1 MAEIIQTEVAIV
13 GGGLAGLTLGIALA
27 RHGVDTLL
35 IDREDPA
42 RALNVGFDGRVSA
55 IALASQRM
63 LAAIGLWQHV
73 SAAQPMWDI
82 RVSDGDSPLFVHYD
96 HTALGQ
102 DPFGWLVENRVMRV
116 AQQAALAELPKARL
130 LAPLGVATVERG
142 EPGSG
147 APARLTLSDG
157 TEVRARLVVGADG
170 RQSFMRQQAGIKVLE
185 WSYAQTGIVCTV
197 CHEQPHHGVAQE
209 RFLPAGPFAI
219 LPMTDDIEGRYRSSL
234 VWTEPTERAKAIL
247 ALDGNDFVAE
257 MQQRFGDHFGALSVF
272 GPRWSYPLTFMHAER
287 YIDHRLAL
295 VGDAAHGI
303 HPIAGQ
309 GLNLGLRDVAA
320 LVEAVVTAR
329 RVGLDL
335 GQQDVLESYEN
346 WRRVDTAVLSA
357 VTDGLTRLFSNDIA
371 PVKLARDLG
380 LGLVERL
387 KPAKTFF
394 MRHAMGDVGKLPKLL
409 QGQAI

>member
-42 RALNVGFDGRVSA
+42 RALNAGFDGRVSA

-73 SAAQPMWDI
+73 SEAQPMWDI

-96 HTALGQ
+96 HKTLGE
-102 DPFGWLVENRVMRV
+102 DPFGWLVENRVMRA

-130 LAPLGVATVERG
+130 LAPLGVAAVERG
-142 EPGSG
+142 QPGSG
-147 APARLTLSDG
+147 APARLTLGDG
-157 TEVRARLVVGADG
+157 REVRARLVVGADG
-170 RQSFMRQQAGIKVLE
+170 RQSFMRQQAGIKAME

-197 CHEQPHHGVAQE
+197 RHEKPHHGVAQE

-219 LPMTDDIEGRYRSSL
+219 LPMTDDAEGRHRSSL
-234 VWTEPTERAKAIL
+234 VWTEPPERAKAIL
-247 ALDGNDFVAE
+247 ALDDVAFVAE
-257 MQQRFGDHFGALSVF
+257 MRQRFGDHFGTLAVT
-272 GPRWSYPLTFMHAER
+272 GPRWSYPLTFLHAER

-329 RVGLDL
+329 RVGLDP
-335 GQQDVLESYEN
+335 GQQDVLEAYEN

-409 QGQAI
+409 QGQAL